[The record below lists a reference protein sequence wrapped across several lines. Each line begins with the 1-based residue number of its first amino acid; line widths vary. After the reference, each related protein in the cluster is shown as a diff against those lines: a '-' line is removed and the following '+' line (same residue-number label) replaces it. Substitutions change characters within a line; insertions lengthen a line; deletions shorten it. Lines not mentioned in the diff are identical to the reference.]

1 MGYRQC
7 LFNRRVPSPARAEVA
22 EAFMKPMSELII
34 HGKGSADDI
43 DKKGPDRATDMQVQ
57 LTAPLLCCFTVEP
70 LLTAV
75 QGSQVCP
82 EHRHHGQTGPGRTEQ
97 TQDAMT

>member
-1 MGYRQC
+1 MVREVRTALVMCTMELVCRLQFDTT
-7 LFNRRVPSPARAEVA
+7 LKRALA
-22 EAFMKPMSELII
+22 L
-34 HGKGSADDI
+34 ADDI

-82 EHRHHGQTGPGRTEQ
+82 EHRHHGQTAPGRTEQ